1 MIYSGSTPKFLI
13 RIKDSDG
20 TVLDPDDS
28 GVLQIRIII
37 FNSLTGETITKQYYK
52 GALENYDK
60 TRTKRKVDD
69 DSVPY
74 LLFSLSKQETE
85 NAKGNSNQIQVEID
99 VVDQDIPT
107 TNTRTVVEQGKF
119 CEIKQGKS

>member
-1 MIYSGSTPKFLI
+1 M
-13 RIKDSDG
+13 
-20 TVLDPDDS
+20 
-28 GVLQIRIII
+28 
-37 FNSLTGETITKQYYK
+37 
-52 GALENYDK
+52 ENYDNVV
-60 TRTKRKVDD
+60 TKRKVDD